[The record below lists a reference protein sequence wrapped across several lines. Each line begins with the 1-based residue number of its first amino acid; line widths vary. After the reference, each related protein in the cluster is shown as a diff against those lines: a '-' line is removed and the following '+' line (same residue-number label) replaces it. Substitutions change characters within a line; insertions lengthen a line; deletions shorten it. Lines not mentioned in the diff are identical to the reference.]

1 MEIQSIYHGFTS
13 AESEL
18 VVNLLKKNKI
28 SLKQIEELLKLER
41 PGRNEFYYQQAVA
54 GLIPENE
61 KMDAKWQFIRD
72 DYNGTECLLLL
83 KEFVLDE
90 KADQKLAKIVAEI
103 EKLEQWMKQ
112 DAEMDRQLQRCRRN
126 EKNHLTSSVTL
137 LYPC

>member
-103 EKLEQWMKQ
+103 EKLKQ
-112 DAEMDRQLQRCRRN
+112 
-126 EKNHLTSSVTL
+126 
-137 LYPC
+137 

>member
-1 MEIQSIYHGFTS
+1 MEIQSIYHGFNST
-13 AESEL
+13 ESEL
-18 VVNLLKKNKI
+18 VINLLKKNKI
-28 SLKQIEELLKLER
+28 SLKQIEELMKLER

-90 KADQKLAKIVAEI
+90 KADQELAKIVAEI
-103 EKLEQWMKQ
+103 EKLEQ
-112 DAEMDRQLQRCRRN
+112 
-126 EKNHLTSSVTL
+126 
-137 LYPC
+137 

>member
-1 MEIQSIYHGFTS
+1 MEIQSIYHGFNST
-13 AESEL
+13 ESEL
-18 VVNLLKKNKI
+18 VINLLKKNKI
-28 SLKQIEELLKLER
+28 SLKQIEELMKLER

-90 KADQKLAKIVAEI
+90 KADQELAKIVAEI
-103 EKLEQWMKQ
+103 EKLKQ
-112 DAEMDRQLQRCRRN
+112 
-126 EKNHLTSSVTL
+126 
-137 LYPC
+137 

>member
-1 MEIQSIYHGFTS
+1 MEINAIYHAFNPL
-13 AESEL
+13 ESEQ
-18 VVNLLKKNKI
+18 VINLLEKNQI
-28 SLKQIEELLKLER
+28 STEQIEELLKLER
-41 PGRNEFYYQQAVA
+41 VGKNEFYYQQAVA

-103 EKLEQWMKQ
+103 EKLKQ
-112 DAEMDRQLQRCRRN
+112 
-126 EKNHLTSSVTL
+126 
-137 LYPC
+137 

>member
-1 MEIQSIYHGFTS
+1 MEIQSIYHGFNS

-18 VVNLLKKNKI
+18 VINLLKKNEI
-28 SLKQIEELLKLER
+28 SFKQIEELIKLER

-103 EKLEQWMKQ
+103 EKLEQ
-112 DAEMDRQLQRCRRN
+112 
-126 EKNHLTSSVTL
+126 
-137 LYPC
+137 

>member
-1 MEIQSIYHGFTS
+1 MEIQSIYHGFTP

-28 SLKQIEELLKLER
+28 SLKQIEELMKLER

-90 KADQKLAKIVAEI
+90 KADQELAKIVAEI
-103 EKLEQWMKQ
+103 EKLEQ
-112 DAEMDRQLQRCRRN
+112 
-126 EKNHLTSSVTL
+126 
-137 LYPC
+137 

>member
-1 MEIQSIYHGFTS
+1 MEIQSIYHGFNST
-13 AESEL
+13 ESEL
-18 VVNLLKKNKI
+18 VINLLKKNKI
-28 SLKQIEELLKLER
+28 SLKQIEELMKLER

-103 EKLEQWMKQ
+103 EKLKQ
-112 DAEMDRQLQRCRRN
+112 
-126 EKNHLTSSVTL
+126 
-137 LYPC
+137 